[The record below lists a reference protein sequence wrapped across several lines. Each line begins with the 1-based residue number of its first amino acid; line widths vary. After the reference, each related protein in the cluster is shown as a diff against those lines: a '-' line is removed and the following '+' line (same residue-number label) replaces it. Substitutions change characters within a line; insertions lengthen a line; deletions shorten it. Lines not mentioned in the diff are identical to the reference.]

1 MRQALSFALT
11 AMLFAVPQ
19 AGDAKRV
26 YEGREA
32 SALRCANTVALTAVA
47 LSRADMIG
55 QAEKDVML
63 GITTLILE
71 RHVSGT
77 WREKK
82 AALSVMRDRRSV
94 DDTIEDYRR
103 NATWC
108 LREFPIN

>member
-1 MRQALSFALT
+1 MRLVAFSLMALGLLAL
-11 AMLFAVPQ
+11 PQ
-19 AGDAKRV
+19 MGEAKRV

-55 QAEKDVML
+55 DAEKDVML
-63 GITTLILE
+63 SITTLILE